1 MGLFG
6 RRKDRIRIGWDMYGS
21 QITGETVY
29 NYGGKIVLDAFINK
43 MQIGD
48 YVLSCYSARTIDAIG
63 VVTGEY
69 EWLDKEKDY
78 KRSRKVKWLVKGIN
92 EDIYAI
98 NNNTLMTLSSVYRL
112 KISYDDLDALLQ
124 KYVRKAVQASTKKET
139 RPYVLI
145 IDEINRGN
153 ISKILGELITLLEAD
168 KRLGKQ
174 NEVKVTLPYSY
185 SPFGVPDNLYIIG
198 TMNTAD
204 RSVGYID
211 YAIRR
216 RFAFVTLKAD
226 RQIIDNYYASNPQ
239 LKDIALKA
247 FDAVYKI
254 IQEKTSSDFE
264 ADDLMVGHSY
274 FLAQDN
280 AELQN
285 KLEYEVRPLLLEYV
299 RDGLLNIGKKDDEY
313 QTIMQLGK

>member
-1 MGLFG
+1 
-6 RRKDRIRIGWDMYGS
+6 
-21 QITGETVY
+21 
-29 NYGGKIVLDAFINK
+29 
-43 MQIGD
+43 
-48 YVLSCYSARTIDAIG
+48 
-63 VVTGEY
+63 
-69 EWLDKEKDY
+69 
-78 KRSRKVKWLVKGIN
+78 
-92 EDIYAI
+92 
-98 NNNTLMTLSSVYRL
+98 
-112 KISYDDLDALLQ
+112 
-124 KYVRKAVQASTKKET
+124 
-139 RPYVLI
+139 
-145 IDEINRGN
+145 
-153 ISKILGELITLLEAD
+153 
-168 KRLGKQ
+168 
-174 NEVKVTLPYSY
+174 
-185 SPFGVPDNLYIIG
+185 
-198 TMNTAD
+198 MNTAD

-226 RQIIDNYYASNPQ
+226 RQIIDNYYDSNPQ

-274 FLAQDN
+274 FLAQEY

>member
-1 MGLFG
+1 
-6 RRKDRIRIGWDMYGS
+6 
-21 QITGETVY
+21 
-29 NYGGKIVLDAFINK
+29 
-43 MQIGD
+43 
-48 YVLSCYSARTIDAIG
+48 
-63 VVTGEY
+63 
-69 EWLDKEKDY
+69 
-78 KRSRKVKWLVKGIN
+78 
-92 EDIYAI
+92 
-98 NNNTLMTLSSVYRL
+98 MTLSSVYRL

-124 KYVRKAVQASTKKET
+124 KYIPKTVKAPNTKKET

-174 NEVKVTLPYSY
+174 NEVKVTLPYSEAD
-185 SPFGVPDNLYIIG
+185 FGVPDNLYIIG

-226 RQIIDNYYASNPQ
+226 RQVIDNYYANNPQ
-239 LKDIALKA
+239 LKDIALEA
-247 FDAVYKI
+247 FDSVFKI
-254 IQEKTSSDFE
+254 VEEKTSSDFE

-274 FLAQDN
+274 FLAQNN
-280 AELQN
+280 AELKN

-313 QTIMQLGK
+313 QTIMQLGN